1 MIHYALSCNNGHDF
15 DGWFR
20 NSSDFEGQ
28 AERGLVVC
36 PACGASEVRK
46 RLMAPAVSKGADR
59 KTARSDAPADV
70 GSVTASSKVAPTV
83 SAAGIDPKILE
94 KLRAL
99 KREVVSKADYVGSDF
114 AEEARKIHYGEAEER
129 GIYGEASRD
138 SVRELTDEGIPVL
151 PLPVLPE
158 EHN

>member
-1 MIHYALSCNNGHDF
+1 MIHYALSCASGHEF

-36 PACGASEVRK
+36 PICGASEVRK
-46 RLMAPAVSKGADR
+46 RLMAPAVSKGTGGTSAVKGMPADTVPDP
-59 KTARSDAPADV
+59 KDGAPA
-70 GSVTASSKVAPTV
+70 P
-83 SAAGIDPKILE
+83 AATLSGVDPKIME

-99 KREVVSKADYVGSDF
+99 KREIVSKADYVGSDF

-129 GIYGEASRD
+129 GIYGEASRE

-151 PLPVLPE
+151 PLPALPE
-158 EHN
+158 ENN

>member
-1 MIHYALSCNNGHDF
+1 MIHYALSCDNGHEF

-20 NSSDFEGQ
+20 NSSDFERQ

-36 PACGASEVRK
+36 PVCGASEIRK
-46 RLMAPAVSKGADR
+46 QLMAPALSKGADR
-59 KTARSDAPADV
+59 KTTRKDPSADAGFTSASGGLAPA
-70 GSVTASSKVAPTV
+70 V

-138 SVRELTDEGIPVL
+138 SVRELTEEGIPVL

-158 EHN
+158 EQN